1 MITVLCGGVGAA
13 KFLEGLIHSNLNEEI
28 VAIVNVGDDEE
39 MYGLHVSPD
48 IDTIIYTL
56 SDLVDRERG
65 WGIRGESYQAL
76 NRLKE
81 LGAPTWFTLGD
92 RDIGLH
98 LYRKHLLESGHTL
111 SDVTTAITKAHNLPL
126 SIIPATNQKLRTMIL
141 VAGEPDE
148 LLSFQ
153 KYFVE
158 RRHQPTVKGIFFIG
172 STEAQPSP
180 GVVEAIESSRAV
192 IIAPSNPL
200 LSIAPILAIEAIR
213 GTLEKAKERTIAI
226 SPIVG
231 GRAIKGPADRI
242 LESLGYAISPEGAA
256 KVLAP
261 YIGTV
266 VVDTVDAHLTQHLE
280 SGGLRVVTTNTM
292 MTDIESKVNLAR
304 RVIREAGDLY

>member
-13 KFLEGLIHSNLNEEI
+13 KFLEGLIHSDLDEEI

-39 MYGLHVSPD
+39 IYGLHISPD
-48 IDTIIYTL
+48 IDTIVYTL

-65 WGIRGESYQAL
+65 WGTKGETYQAL

-98 LYRKHLLESGHTL
+98 LFRRHLLDSGHTL
-111 SDVTTAITKAHNLPL
+111 SEVTDVITKAHHLPL
-126 SIIPATNQKLRTMIL
+126 QIIPSTNQRLRTMIL
-141 VAGEPDE
+141 AEGDQDE

-153 KYFVE
+153 RYFVE
-158 RRHQPTVKGIFFIG
+158 RRHQPRVKGIYFTG
-172 STEAQPSP
+172 SSEAAPAP
-180 GVVEAIESSRAV
+180 GVIDAIESSRMV

-200 LSIAPILAIEAIR
+200 LSIAPIIAVDGVRKA
-213 GTLEKAKERTIAI
+213 LESAKSKAIAI

-242 LESLGYAISPEGAA
+242 LESLGYPVSPEGAA
-256 KVLAP
+256 RVLAP
-261 YIGTV
+261 YITTMV
-266 VVDTVDAHLTQHLE
+266 IDSIDAHISQNLIDQ
-280 SGGLRVVTTNTM
+280 GIGVFVTNTM
-292 MTDIESKVNLAR
+292 MIDIDSKIDLAKQ
-304 RVIREAGDLY
+304 VLSVAGTLK